1 MRRCLQRAMINPKTD
16 ESNRLRGFEPETK
29 TMFAN
34 KDWFGERCDPRDASG
49 WIEHGIDG
57 ANLISRLLIEPLLRL
72 IQEKNLKK
80 KSRRATKRI
89 SRPKEGKGERELYHW
104 IFFFSKS
111 NFATHTRKY
120 TFLDDRRQSRTRIG
134 ESTWGSL
141 VNALYSLN
149 ALNLAIKIQSTTT
162 PTPTEA

>member
-16 ESNRLRGFEPETK
+16 ESNRLRGIEPETK

-80 KSRRATKRI
+80 NLEEQRFSRKE
-89 SRPKEGKGERELYHW
+89 SLVPKKEREKGSCIIGY
-104 IFFFSKS
+104 FSFP
-111 NFATHTRKY
+111 NLILQRTHGNIHFWTI
-120 TFLDDRRQSRTRIG
+120 DDNRG
-134 ESTWGSL
+134 HVL
-141 VNALYSLN
+141 VNQREDRWL
-149 ALNLAIKIQSTTT
+149 T
-162 PTPTEA
+162 PSIHWTP

>member
-80 KSRRATKRI
+80 NLEEQRKESLV
-89 SRPKEGKGERELYHW
+89 PKKERELYHW

>member
-16 ESNRLRGFEPETK
+16 ESNHLRGFEPETK

-80 KSRRATKRI
+80 NLEEQRKESLV
-89 SRPKEGKGERELYHW
+89 PKKERELYHW

>member
-1 MRRCLQRAMINPKTD
+1 MINPKTD

-49 WIEHGIDG
+49 WIEHRIDG

-80 KSRRATKRI
+80 KSRRATITKR
-89 SRPKEGKGERELYHW
+89 SSLVPKKKREKGSCIIGY
-104 IFFFSKS
+104 FSFPNLILQRKC
-111 NFATHTRKY
+111 TRKY

>member
-80 KSRRATKRI
+80 NLEEQRKESLV
-89 SRPKEGKGERELYHW
+89 PKKERELYHW

-120 TFLDDRRQSRTRIG
+120 TFLDDNRG
-134 ESTWGSL
+134 HVL
-141 VNALYSLN
+141 VNQREDRWL
-149 ALNLAIKIQSTTT
+149 T
-162 PTPTEA
+162 PSIHWTP

>member
-80 KSRRATKRI
+80 KI
-89 SRPKEGKGERELYHW
+89 
-104 IFFFSKS
+104 SKS
-111 NFATHTRKY
+111 NEKNLSSRRRKGSCIIGYFSFPNLILQRTHGNIHFWT
-120 TFLDDRRQSRTRIG
+120 IG
-134 ESTWGSL
+134 DNRGHVL
-141 VNALYSLN
+141 VNQREDRWL
-149 ALNLAIKIQSTTT
+149 T
-162 PTPTEA
+162 PSIHWTP

>member
-80 KSRRATKRI
+80 NLEEQRKESLV
-89 SRPKEGKGERELYHW
+89 PKKERELYHW

-134 ESTWGSL
+134 ESTRGSL

>member
-80 KSRRATKRI
+80 NLEEQRKESLV
-89 SRPKEGKGERELYHW
+89 PKKERELYHW

-162 PTPTEA
+162 PTPIEA